1 MSTPAQTLT
10 RGTYVGQPVRRRE
23 DRRHLTGQAQFGG
36 DVNRPEQLYARIVR
50 SPLAAARI
58 LALRTEAALALDGVV
73 AVFTADEIPDVYV
86 PVRVTATENTAKIQQ
101 PVIARGEVRYV
112 GEPVALVIA
121 TDPYVAEDAEELVE
135 LDLAPE
141 SALVELHDAAHP
153 KARTIHPALG
163 SNLIDTFR
171 IERGSV
177 DEVFASAEVTVSAE
191 FSVQR
196 HGAVPLEPR
205 ALVAEVDPRDGRLTV
220 WGVAKVKHVNRRI
233 LGNLLGRPEDS
244 IRSFETDVGGGF
256 GGRGEFYPEDFLIP
270 WAATR
275 LGRAVKW
282 VEDRQENLMALNQS
296 REQRWSAEV
305 AATADGRLLGIRAK
319 GLWSQGAYIRTHGNV
334 LLWLTVNNMSG
345 PYEWPAYDM
354 ASTGVVTNKTPAGT
368 YRGPGQ
374 FESTFL
380 RERMLDL
387 LARRL
392 EIDPVELRRRNLL
405 TRARMPYLTG
415 APDIDTKED
424 TTYEDSDYREVFDA
438 CMRRAGYDE
447 LRAEVARRRAAGD
460 LVGLGTSCFVELGSP
475 GAFEEARA
483 VAEPDETFTL
493 HIGVGAVGQGMETI
507 MSQIAADELGVP
519 IERVGISYRDTDD
532 VPAGLGAFSSR
543 GTMYG
548 GNAVIGAVRGLQ
560 ERAREVAA
568 ERFGV
573 AAEEVTVEA
582 GEVRIGEEE
591 PVALGRLGIEHRFR
605 YAPGHYSHV
614 VMGANCVLAEIDRIS
629 GQPRVLRWVI
639 AYDTGRVINP
649 LLLTG
654 QVRGAAAQGLG
665 GSLFEEFVY
674 DEHGQPQST
683 SFVDYALP
691 TAAEVPEIEVELL
704 ELASGPG
711 SGSEHDALGGAKGGG
726 EGGIVGSAAAI
737 ANAVADALG
746 GDSPAYNRLP
756 LRAAALL
763 PLVPEDGAPA
773 PEDGDG
779 LR

>member
-1 MSTPAQTLT
+1 VSTRVPQTLT
-10 RGTYVGQPVRRRE
+10 RGAYVGQPVRRRE
-23 DRRHLTGQAQFGG
+23 DRRHLTGQGEFGG

-58 LALRTEAALALDGVV
+58 VAVHTEAARALDGVV
-73 AVFTADEIPDVYV
+73 AVFTADEIPDVHV
-86 PVRVTATENTAKIQQ
+86 PVRVTATENTGKILQ
-101 PVIARGEVRYV
+101 PVIARDEVRYV
-112 GEPVALVIA
+112 GEPVALIIA
-121 TDPYVAEDAEELVE
+121 TDPYLAEDAEELVE
-135 LDLAPE
+135 LELEPRPP
-141 SALVELHDAAHP
+141 LVELHDAAHP
-153 KARTIHPALG
+153 EAAPIHPALG

-171 IERGSV
+171 IERGDI
-177 DEVFASAEVTVSAE
+177 DEVFATAPVTVTGE
-191 FSVQR
+191 FLVQR

-233 LGNLLGRPEDS
+233 LGNLLDRPEDS
-244 IRSFETDVGGGF
+244 IRSYETDVGGGF

-296 REQRWSAEV
+296 REQRWAAEA
-305 AATADGRLLGIRAK
+305 AATEDGRLLALRAK

-354 ASTGVVTNKTPAGT
+354 AATGVVTNKTPAGT

-392 EIDPVELRRRNLL
+392 DMDPVELRRRNLL
-405 TRARMPYLTG
+405 TRDRMPYFTG

-438 CMRRAGYDE
+438 CMRRAGYEE
-447 LRAEVARRRAAGD
+447 LRAEVQRRRAAGE
-460 LVGLGTSCFVELGSP
+460 LVGVGTSCFVELGSP

-483 VAEPDETFTL
+483 VAEPDGTFTI

-507 MSQIAADELGVP
+507 MSQIAADELGVA
-519 IERVGISYRDTDD
+519 IERVTISYRDTDD

-548 GNAVIGAVRGLQ
+548 GNAVIGAVRGLA
-560 ERAREVAA
+560 ERARAAAA
-568 ERFGV
+568 ERLNV
-573 AAEEVTVEA
+573 APEEVTVTA
-582 GEVRIGEEE
+582 GEARVAAEAPI
-591 PVALGRLGIEHRFR
+591 ALGRLGIEHRFR
-605 YAPGHYSHV
+605 YAPPHYSHV
-614 VMGANCVLAEIDRIS
+614 VMGADCVLVAIDRVS
-629 GQPRVLRWVI
+629 GQPRVERWVI

-674 DEHGQPQST
+674 DAQGQPQST
-683 SFVDYALP
+683 SFIDYALP
-691 TAAEVPEIEVELL
+691 TAAEVPTIEVELL
-704 ELASGPG
+704 ELGSGP
-711 SGSEHDALGGAKGGG
+711 EHDALNGAKGGG

-746 GDSPAYNRLP
+746 GDSPVFNRLP
-756 LRAAALL
+756 LRAASLL
-763 PLVPEDGAPA
+763 GLVPEPA
-773 PEDGDG
+773 EDPA
-779 LR
+779 